1 MVRWG
6 WEMVD
11 PDGKRVI
18 DGIDIASVDDQA
30 RLVKLTGFFGA
41 AIPGTTRATAS

>member
-11 PDGKRVI
+11 LDGQRVI
-18 DGIDIASVDDQA
+18 DGIDVASVDDRG

-41 AIPGTTRATAS
+41 AIPGTT